1 MKTKLLLLALVASNT
16 LYAQD
21 MSGLKVFI
29 NPGHGGY
36 DSDDRNVVIAPFTQ
50 GDKEGFWESVSNLD
64 KGFYLRDMLNHRGV
78 VTQMSRVQNTTADD
92 LPLSTIVRMANE
104 FEADMFLSIHSNAS
118 DGISNYPLMLFRG
131 YTDAPERPGAKVM
144 ANHLFNNFSSNKIP
158 TWTSSYTQVIGDW
171 TFQPGWGTSGYGV
184 LRGLTVDGVL
194 SEGSFHDY
202 IPETYRLMSQDY
214 RKLEAWH
221 FMRAIAN
228 NFDRGEIDH
237 GNIAGQVRD
246 SRLKNEATYFKT
258 KGRDELLPIHKAK
271 LTLTPGDIVKYTD
284 ELYNGVFLFDNL
296 QQGEYRLLV
305 EAEGYYSQNIEFVVT
320 NGEVSYHDF
329 LINRVRQ
336 TPPVVTDWSP
346 KVESNELVECST
358 PIYISFNWDMDEE
371 SIQEAL
377 TIEPK
382 TEGTI
387 TFEDSQYRVCF
398 TPTNPWEVNTTYRVK
413 LDKSAKHPDNIPM
426 EEDFEFS
433 FTTKDRNRL
442 GLILSNP
449 KTGDQD
455 VHPRTN
461 FRLIFDRVVKTAG
474 INTNIKVVDE
484 SGEVV
489 NKNVRTV
496 QNNRVSSP
504 YGSHF
509 FDLTPAMNPGSEYRL
524 IVSGSVLDEV
534 NIPVVEEIV
543 IPFRVGNVVVEDQP
557 IVETFDNTDL
567 ITNDTDSNVECSKA
581 TAQRTTSRKL
591 FGTAAWTLSTTFNQ
605 SQAMASFISSSP
617 IMVENGD
624 VIGLHI
630 YGDLSHN
637 RLELILDDASQR
649 SYQLLTQLD
658 FAAWQFRELQLQG
671 LESDKSY
678 SIIGYRLVASDR
690 ELSLS
695 NDISLDNLLKYK
707 TPITSTPEV
716 EASIVQLYPNPVRD
730 NLYVR
735 ISDSHDFISIKLFTQ
750 SGVLVRESNLPQI
763 SVASIPAGTYIASV
777 ELKGRQITKPIIII
791 R

>member
-1 MKTKLLLLALVASNT
+1 MKNKLILLALVASNA
-16 LYAQD
+16 LSAQD

-36 DSDDRNVVIAPFTQ
+36 DSDDRNVVIAPFKQ
-50 GDKEGFWESVSNLD
+50 GDKDGFWESVSNLD
-64 KGFYLRDMLNHRGV
+64 KGFYLRDMLNQRGV
-78 VTQMSRVQNTTADD
+78 ETQMSRIQNTTADD

-144 ANHLFNNFSSNKIP
+144 ATHLFNNFTSNKIP

-221 FMRAIAN
+221 FMRSIAN

-246 SRLKNEATYFKT
+246 SRLKNEATYHKT

-284 ELYNGVFLFDNL
+284 ELYNGVFLFDDL
-296 QQGEYRLLV
+296 QAGEYRVLV
-305 EAEGYYSQNIEFVVT
+305 EAEGYYPENFDFVVK
-320 NGEVSYHDF
+320 NGEVTYHDF

-346 KVESNELVECST
+346 KVEAEELVECST
-358 PIYISFNWDMDEE
+358 PIYLSFNWDMDEE
-371 SIQEAL
+371 SIHNAF
-377 TIEPK
+377 TIEPQ

-387 TFEDSQYRVCF
+387 TFEDSQYRLCF
-398 TPTNPWEVNTTYRVK
+398 TPNKPWEATTTYRVK
-413 LDKSAKHPDNIPM
+413 LDKSAKHPDNISM
-426 EEDFEFS
+426 EQDFEFS

-442 GLILSNP
+442 SLILSNP
-449 KTGDQD
+449 KEGDQD

-461 FRLIFDRVVKTAG
+461 FRLLFDRVVKTAG
-474 INTNIKVVDE
+474 INTDIMVVDE
-484 SGEVV
+484 SGEVLS
-489 NKNVRTV
+489 KNVRTV
-496 QNNRVSSP
+496 LNNRAPSP
-504 YGSHF
+504 YGSHY
-509 FDLTPAMNPGSEYRL
+509 FDLTPAMTPGSEYRL
-524 IVSGSVLDEV
+524 IVSGTVLDEV
-534 NIPVVEEIV
+534 NMPVVEEIV
-543 IPFRVGNVVVEDQP
+543 IPFRVSEVIVEDQP
-557 IVETFDNTDL
+557 VVESFDNTAL
-567 ITNDTDSNVECSKA
+567 ITNDSESNIECSKA

-605 SQAMASFISSSP
+605 PGAMASFISASP
-617 IMVENGD
+617 ITVEDGD
-624 VIGLHI
+624 VLGLHI
-630 YGDLSHN
+630 YGDLSN
-637 RLELILDDASQR
+637 NSLELILEDGSQR
-649 SYQLLTQLD
+649 SYQLFTTLD
-658 FAAWQFRELQLQG
+658 FAAWQFRELELKA
-671 LESDKSY
+671 LESGKSY
-678 SIIGYRLVASDR
+678 SLVGYRLVANDR
-690 ELSLS
+690 ELSLT
-695 NDISLDNLLKYK
+695 NDISLDNLLQYK
-707 TPITSTPEV
+707 NPITSTPEV
-716 EASIVQLYPNPVRD
+716 EATMVELYPNPVRD

-735 ISDSHDFISIKLFTQ
+735 ISDNEEFVSVKLYSQ
-750 SGVLVRESNLPQI
+750 SGTLVRESNTQQI
-763 SVASIPAGTYIASV
+763 SVASIPAGTYIASI
-777 ELKGRQITKPIIII
+777 ELKGKQINRPIIII
-791 R
+791 K